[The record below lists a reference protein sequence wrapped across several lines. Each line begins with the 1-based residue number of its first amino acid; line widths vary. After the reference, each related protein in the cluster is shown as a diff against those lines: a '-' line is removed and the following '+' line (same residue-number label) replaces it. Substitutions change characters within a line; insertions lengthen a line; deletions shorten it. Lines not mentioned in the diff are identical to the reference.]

1 MSKLPERLRIAEI
14 FEKDPERQEKYD
26 RIGHRL
32 LKYVDLL
39 EDYPEEIDESLKP
52 KVQALQKAYES
63 LPGHFKCDSTS
74 TDNKPNDVRTYLM
87 ESYPRAEGGNEIN
100 TVFKT
105 EMLIFETIENIN
117 KSLALIGAYPIIS
130 VDGDDNNP
138 IYNTIPIVTKLQ
150 MDCQDEYKRYC
161 SCLGDLSGKN
171 TAIKLKIIEFLMFI
185 LEHIYK
191 ALVLFDSKTTETECP
206 LVVVLMSKILMDAN
220 HLKILNT
227 QILKEKYDQLC
238 AAVNSA
244 CEEST
249 HVY

>member
-39 EDYPEEIDESLKP
+39 EDYPEEIDETLKP
-52 KVQALQKAYES
+52 KVQALQKAYDS

-87 ESYPRAEGGNEIN
+87 GSYGRAEGGNEIN
-100 TVFKT
+100 DVFKT
-105 EMLIFETIENIN
+105 EMLIFETINNIN

-130 VDGDDNNP
+130 VDGDDSDP
-138 IYNTIPIVTKLQ
+138 LFNTIPIVAKLQ
-150 MDCQDEYKRYC
+150 MDCQAEYKRYC
-161 SCLGDLSGKN
+161 EYLSHFSGRD
-171 TAIKLKIIEFLMFI
+171 TSLRLEIVAFLMHI

-206 LVVVLMSKILMDAN
+206 LVIVLMSKILTGAN
-220 HLKILNT
+220 HLKMLND
-227 QILKEKYDQLC
+227 QIVKENYNQVC
-238 AAVNSA
+238 AAVSSA
-244 CEEST
+244 CEA
-249 HVY
+249 YAYDN